1 MDELAPIT
9 WLIAQINQ
17 IVTAGAAAGATQIT
31 DKVAPLASVCFGI
44 YIILV
49 CVNYLRGAE
58 SEPVMDFG
66 MRMASFAVVIGLGL
80 SASTYVDTIIPI
92 VTGIGPSVAKAI
104 SGGAVSAGT
113 MDDLGLIYF
122 GIISNGFDAVMELE
136 GFDFLAALPI
146 YGIKAALLFLGILPF
161 FVIATLLLI
170 VADVG
175 SVIVAILGPIFFA
188 FALFPATRQYFSA
201 WVNTALSYALMPIII
216 AVITV
221 IAVSI
226 SQKMIGTTS
235 KLEDVPLKT
244 IFFASI
250 GNLVLL
256 GLLAQVSSLASSLSA
271 GGINAG
277 IPGGAG
283 GVFSLV
289 KGFAGVSAKGM
300 RGGARALGS
309 AGRFGGKAA
318 AYGYLSGRS
327 VIDRVRNINSI
338 RKAG

>member
-1 MDELAPIT
+1 MDEKAPIT
-9 WLIAQINQ
+9 WLIHEINQ
-17 IVTAGAAAGATQIT
+17 LVSTGASAGASAIATMI
-31 DKVAPLASVCFGI
+31 APLAAACFGI

-80 SASTYVDTIIPI
+80 SASTYVSTIVPI
-92 VTGIGPSVAKAI
+92 VTGIGPDIANAI
-104 SGGAVSAGT
+104 SGGTVNAGT
-113 MDDLGLIYF
+113 MDQLGVRYF
-122 GIISNGFDAVMELE
+122 GILSE
-136 GFDFLAALPI
+136 GYDTVSQLSGTSYLVALPI
-146 YGIKAALLFLGILPF
+146 YLFKAVLLFLGILPF

-201 WVNTALSYALMPIII
+201 WLNTALSYALMPVII

-221 IAVSI
+221 VAVSI
-226 SQKMIGTTS
+226 SQKMIGTTT
-235 KLEDVPLKT
+235 LVDVPLIT
-244 IFFASI
+244 IFYASI

-277 IPGGAG
+277 VPGGAG
-283 GVFSLV
+283 GVLSLV
-289 KGFAGVSAKGM
+289 KGFAGVSARGM
-300 RGGARALGS
+300 RGGARVLG
-309 AGRFGGKAA
+309 ATGRYGGKAA